1 MWTNVTLD
9 CLTIS
14 YWCMQVIVRLCACVC
29 VFVCM
34 CKSGVTKYGNK
45 VGNECDTYIRAVP
58 SYQFVVKIY
67 TNIADMRSLILYWDF
82 VIEYRVYIAHSRR
95 HLICRRCYTFSLS
108 LSFFL
113 FQWVCSVLLCAK
125 CWFNCAQTC
134 VTLYKNYMHQMV
146 IRFELINKSALQMA
160 TDFSSSSSLSAS
172 ICFILPKATRNEENT
187 IKNRRQLSH

>member
-14 YWCMQVIVRLCACVC
+14 YWCMQVIVRSCVCACVC
-29 VFVCM
+29 VY
-34 CKSGVTKYGNK
+34 KSSVTKYGNK
-45 VGNECDTYIRAVP
+45 VGNECDTYIRTVP
-58 SYQFVVKIY
+58 SYQSVVKIY
-67 TNIADMRSLILYWDF
+67 TNIVDMRSLILYWDF
-82 VIEYRVYIAHSRR
+82 VIEYRVLYIAHSRR

-113 FQWVCSVLLCAK
+113 FQWVCSVLMCAK

-160 TDFSSSSSLSAS
+160 TDFSSPSSLSAS

-187 IKNRRQLSH
+187 QKNRRQLSH